1 MAQVCLLK
9 LCIIKAGAQGIKM
22 NDLSLFSIAVVL
34 FLIMDPVGNIAS
46 YLSLTR
52 ELQPKRRT
60 WVLIREMAIAL
71 VLMLIFNF
79 IGEYI
84 FSLLEISEITVRL
97 ASGAILFLVAIKI
110 LFPST
115 NSFRSNL
122 LKGEPFIVPLA
133 IPLVAGPSLL
143 ATIMLYANMES
154 SETVMLAAI
163 FVAVFAAFL
172 VFLLAPYIFRL
183 LGNNGLLALEKLMGM
198 ILVLMAVQRFADGIK
213 MFLTANAI

>member
-1 MAQVCLLK
+1 
-9 LCIIKAGAQGIKM
+9 M